1 MKKILMFVA
10 LISAL
15 GAFAGRPSADVP
27 RHAVL
32 ETLSPQAMMQEPRWL
47 PTEAYEA
54 I

>member
-1 MKKILMFVA
+1 MKKILMLVA
-10 LISAL
+10 LICAV

-32 ETLSPQAMMQEPRWL
+32 ETLSPQALMQESRLL
-47 PTEAYEA
+47 PAEAYDA